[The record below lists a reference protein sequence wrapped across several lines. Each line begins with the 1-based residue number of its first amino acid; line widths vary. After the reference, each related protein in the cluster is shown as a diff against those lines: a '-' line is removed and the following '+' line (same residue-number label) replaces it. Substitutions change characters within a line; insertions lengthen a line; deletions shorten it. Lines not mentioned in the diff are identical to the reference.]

1 MNAIGAVLAVNL
13 ALAAALAFLW
23 SDQERVRWREPAVL
37 PPSLEEL
44 VAMPA
49 SEPADVSRYRE
60 TLERPLFAANRRVA
74 PRADPGAEAQAA
86 DALKDVRL
94 LGTYGS
100 GERGGIIV
108 LSGGKVQRVPVGD
121 TIGGWR
127 VAGGEGR
134 GAALVRADGERRQL
148 ELALNNVAPAAPAT
162 PAAAA
167 RAGGQDAAPGAA
179 PVAVPAAGA
188 ETGRAEVE
196 ARPAAAGGA
205 TARRAWGRSGTA
217 SEEDRRQRVDR
228 INERRASRGLPPLQ
242 QNR

>member
-1 MNAIGAVLAVNL
+1 MRMNAIGAVLVVNV
-13 ALAAALAFLW
+13 ALVVALAFLW
-23 SDQERVRWREPAVL
+23 GDQERVRWQEPAAL
-37 PPSLEEL
+37 PPSLEEA

-49 SEPADVSRYRE
+49 AEPADVSRYRE

-100 GERGGIIV
+100 GERGGIVV

-121 TIGGWR
+121 TIGGWK

-134 GAALVRADGERRQL
+134 GAALVRADGERHRL
-148 ELALNNVAPAAPAT
+148 ELSLNNVAPAAPA
-162 PAAAA
+162 AAAKA
-167 RAGGQDAAPGAA
+167 AGQDPAVGSA
-179 PVAVPAAGA
+179 PVAVPAAA
-188 ETGRAEVE
+188 SETGRAEVE
-196 ARPAAAGGA
+196 ARPSATGAA
-205 TARRAWGRSGTA
+205 TARRAWGRSGT
-217 SEEDRRQRVDR
+217 SGEEERRQRLDR

-242 QNR
+242 QSR